1 MTTRPETA
9 MRPAF
14 LPPAVAALLALGLVA
29 AALAQPANGPSR
41 EREALRRAQAA
52 LLQSQQ
58 ERDGLLAEK
67 AALERRLQEA
77 DAAGRQGSGRLAVL
91 QRDLAAQR
99 ERADK
104 LQAEL
109 QAQRETATRQTEAMA
124 QERGQAEARLREQL
138 AQAQLELA
146 ERTGANRGL
155 SARLEQVA
163 VQLAEAEARNRRLHQ
178 LGSEAVELY
187 ASKNPA
193 ETLRQSDPL
202 LGLAAVRIEGLA
214 ETLRLRLDTERL
226 PGR

>member
-1 MTTRPETA
+1 